1 MKVKYIGKERMYYLV
16 KNNHIDLIT
25 GKIYDVIEISKKSG
39 MYRVI
44 DESGE
49 DYLYPT
55 NFFEIVE
62 Q

>member
-1 MKVKYIGKERMYYLV
+1 MKVKYIGKKRMDYLV
-16 KNNHIDLIT
+16 KDNYIALQP
-25 GKIYDVIEISKKSG
+25 GKIYEVIEISPKSG
-39 MYRVI
+39 DYRVI

-62 Q
+62 E

>member
-1 MKVKYIGKERMYYLV
+1 MRVKYIGKETMHYLV
-16 KNNHIDLIT
+16 KNNHIDLIP

-39 MYRVI
+39 MYRVV

-62 Q
+62 E